1 MVRLSLTQLP
11 ENSKIVFVTQTKL
24 KKLVVAQ
31 LRAIELTV
39 SIFETSYVFSLF
51 YFQGPDRFSVEV
63 GNSEYDGDYIKSGL
77 YNNEQ
82 LYQKDSN
89 ELRKRR
95 QLSNKPFLFAR
106 GGNWFLDSNLAVE
119 QELVS
124 IIIFRV
130 GYLYISVE

>member
-39 SIFETSYVFSLF
+39 SIFETLYVFSWF

-63 GNSEYDGDYIKSGL
+63 GNSEYDGDYIKAGL

-89 ELRKRR
+89 QLRKRR
-95 QLSNKPFLFAR
+95 QLPNGPFLFAR
-106 GGNWFLDSNLAVE
+106 GEHWFFDRNLAAE

-124 IIIFRV
+124 VIIFGVR
-130 GYLYISVE
+130 YLYICQ